1 MRDKPVYLIC
11 LSVFPLMV
19 CSGII
24 YSVLSLY
31 IQSLG
36 AARGQIGL
44 IYTCGAAAGA
54 VAAPFVGSLADR
66 VGRRAV
72 LLGSMVVFALVFS
85 GYALSRT
92 YLHLFPIQVGE
103 GIAWAALGASA
114 VALIADSVPQ
124 ERRGKAMG
132 IYNTTWN
139 LGWIVGPTLGGFL
152 SDAIGFRTT
161 FAICALIIGGGIVLG
176 GLVLP
181 RTGSRTVD
189 PKW

>member
-1 MRDKPVYLIC
+1 MEMKDKSVYLIC

-24 YSVLSLY
+24 YSILSIY

-36 AARGQIGL
+36 AAKGQIGL

-54 VAAPFVGSLADR
+54 MAAPLVGALSDR

-72 LLGSMVVFALVFS
+72 LLGSMAVFALVFS

-103 GIAWAALGASA
+103 GVAWAALGASA
-114 VALIADSVPQ
+114 VALIADTVPQ

-139 LGWIVGPTLGGFL
+139 LGWIIGPTLGGVL
-152 SDAIGFRTT
+152 SDSIGFRFT
-161 FAICALIIGGGIVLG
+161 FAICVLIIGGGIVLG
-176 GLVLP
+176 GVVLP
-181 RTGSRTVD
+181 RVRSG
-189 PKW
+189 PNE